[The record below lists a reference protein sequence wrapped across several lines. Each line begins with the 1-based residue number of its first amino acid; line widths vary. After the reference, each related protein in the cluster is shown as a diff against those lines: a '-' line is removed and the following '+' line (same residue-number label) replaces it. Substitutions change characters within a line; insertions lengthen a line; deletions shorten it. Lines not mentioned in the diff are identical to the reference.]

1 MVICN
6 IHNKVYH
13 ILLLK
18 YLSLQTLALLSI
30 DSTHILIKQAFINL
44 HFHTH
49 TLTYDCGLHIGL
61 LHYLCS
67 FVKANN

>member
-18 YLSLQTLALLSI
+18 YSGLQTLALLSI
-30 DSTHILIKQAFINL
+30 DFAHILNKQVFINL

-49 TLTYDCGLHIGL
+49 TLTYDYGLHIGL
-61 LHYLCS
+61 FHYLCS
-67 FVKANN
+67 FVKGNN